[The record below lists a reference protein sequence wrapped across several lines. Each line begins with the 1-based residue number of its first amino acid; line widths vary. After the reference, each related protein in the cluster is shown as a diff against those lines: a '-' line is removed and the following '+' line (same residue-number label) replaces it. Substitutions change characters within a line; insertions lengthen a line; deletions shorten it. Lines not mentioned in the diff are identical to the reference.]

1 MHASQPIL
9 LITSIITDRIGLLS
23 VLSTIIYTF
32 VNTKTHTVHY
42 LSSTELTKG
51 TNRADNSF
59 LMKVL
64 RNKLV
69 QTKNEVEVQRNDPS
83 SPLHSVKSFEELPL

>member
-1 MHASQPIL
+1 MLKP
-9 LITSIITDRIGLLS
+9 
-23 VLSTIIYTF
+23 
-32 VNTKTHTVHY
+32 HTVY
-42 LSSTELTKG
+42 CLSSTDQTKA
-51 TNRADNSF
+51 TDLADASF

-69 QTKNEVEVQRNDPS
+69 QNKNEVEVQRNDPS